1 MRQLQPHHSALGV
14 RKVKSI
20 NIQETALVLTINLIS
35 RVKEEVRI
43 LLEVY
48 STDNSPLP
56 KDLKVIILN
65 DKKDIVL
72 EDTAENQIVSIAL
85 QGLV

>member
-1 MRQLQPHHSALGV
+1 M
-14 RKVKSI
+14 
-20 NIQETALVLTINLIS
+20 S

-48 STDNSPLP
+48 SIDNSPLP
-56 KDLKVIILN
+56 KDLKVMILD

-72 EDTAENQIVSIAL
+72 EDTAENEIVSIAL
-85 QGLV
+85 QGLIGEKFSVKITTKDDFILEDFLI

>member
-1 MRQLQPHHSALGV
+1 M
-14 RKVKSI
+14 
-20 NIQETALVLTINLIS
+20 
-35 RVKEEVRI
+35 RI

>member
-1 MRQLQPHHSALGV
+1 M

-20 NIQETALVLTINLIS
+20 NIQETTLVLTINLIS